1 LCKALKLVIVNV
13 RIAMEKIRTGIIGTG
28 KVAHLHAAGLIN
40 LAESEFT
47 AVCNANF
54 PAAQTFAEQYGVK
67 AYSDVE
73 EMVQNAGVQAVTIC
87 TPHPLHAQPAIKAAR
102 AGAHVIA
109 EKPLAASLN
118 DCDAMIR
125 TAREAGVK
133 LAMISQRRLYAP
145 VQRIKQALDDSK
157 LGKPV
162 LCTVNMFGWRDRA
175 YYESNPWRGT
185 WQGEGGGVLV
195 NQAPHQL
202 DILQWLMGPVAELSG
217 YWANFNHP
225 YIEVDDTAV
234 AVIRFK
240 SGALGNVV
248 VSNSQNP
255 ALYGKVTVYGENG
268 ATVSVQTDGGA
279 MFIPGISTIE
289 EPPLNDVWT
298 VPGEADLLRQ
308 WRQEDTELFGRID
321 ATKYYHQ
328 VQLRDFLLAIIEDRD
343 PNISGEEGRKSV
355 ELLTALYRS
364 QRDHRVIKFPVT
376 AEEVNGC
383 PH

>member
-1 LCKALKLVIVNV
+1 
-13 RIAMEKIRTGIIGTG
+13 MEKIKTGIIGTG
-28 KVAHLHAAGLIN
+28 KVAHLHAAGLMN

-54 PAAQTFAEQYGVK
+54 AGAQTFAEQYRVE
-67 AYSDVE
+67 AFSDVA

-87 TPHPLHAQPAIKAAR
+87 TPHPLHAEPAIKAAR
-102 AGAHVIA
+102 AGAHVIV
-109 EKPLAASLN
+109 EKPLAASLT

-125 TAREAGVK
+125 AAQEAGVK

-145 VQRIKQALDDSK
+145 VQRIKQALDDGK
-157 LGKPV
+157 LGQPV
-162 LCTVNMFGWRDRA
+162 LGTVNMFGWRDRA

-202 DILQWLMGPVAELSG
+202 DILQWLMGPVEELSG
-217 YWANFNHP
+217 YWANLNHP

-240 SGALGNVV
+240 SGALGNIV

-255 ALYGKVTVYGENG
+255 AIYGKVTLYGKNG

-289 EPPLNDVWT
+289 EPPVNDLWT
-298 VPGEADLLRQ
+298 VPGESDLLEK
-308 WRQEDTELFGRID
+308 WRQEDTEFFSRID
-321 ATKYYHQ
+321 ATKHYHQ
-328 VQLRDFLLAIIEDRD
+328 LQLRDFLSAIIEDRE
-343 PNISGEEGRKSV
+343 PMVTGKEGRKTV
-355 ELLTALYRS
+355 ELFTALYRS
-364 QRDHRVIKFPVT
+364 QRDRRAIEFPL
-376 AEEVNGC
+376 AGEEPAVNRSVR
-383 PH
+383 